1 MIEIDGL
8 VKKFGKRAVLDHLAL
23 SIAPSD
29 RIAVIGSNGAG
40 KTTLFRCLLGHYKY
54 DGGISI
60 DGEKPQRRDGRL
72 LSRIAFVPQLPPP
85 LRMPVSELLRFSQG
99 AGAADPQRMRDIA
112 ARLGLDLGAVK
123 SQPFYRLSGGQKQK
137 VLVTIALSR
146 PVELLVFD
154 EPSANLDP
162 AARAAFIDLLAG
174 MKDRSMLIASHR
186 LEEVAPLVN
195 RVIEMEQ
202 GRIVLDDAVADRLE
216 AGEFRD
222 CIVKLNQRHE
232 SFERTVRH
240 WQFAVS
246 GDGLIYEGQ
255 IPAAESFRFLG
266 ILSRYASLIDKF
278 AFEAPPGT
286 GRGVH

>member
-1 MIEIDGL
+1 
-8 VKKFGKRAVLDHLAL
+8 VVLDQLAM
-23 SIAPSD
+23 SIQPSD

-40 KTTLFRCLLGHYKY
+40 KTTLFRCLLGHYNY
-54 DGGISI
+54 DGAIAFNG
-60 DGEKPQRRDGRL
+60 DKPQRRDGRL

-85 LRMPVSELLRFSQG
+85 LRMPVGELLHFAQG
-99 AGAADPQRMRDIA
+99 AGGADPQRMNTIA
-112 ARLGLDLGAVK
+112 SRLGLDLGSVK
-123 SQPFYRLSGGQKQK
+123 AQPFYRLSGGQKQK
-137 VLVTIALSR
+137 VLVTVALAR

-162 AARAAFIDLLAG
+162 AARGAFIDLLAG
-174 MKDRSMLIASHR
+174 MKDCAMLIASHR

-222 CIVKLNQRHE
+222 CVIKLNQRHE
-232 SFERTVRH
+232 SFERTVRG
-240 WQFAVS
+240 WQFTVS
-246 GDGLIYEGQ
+246 GDGLLFEGR

-278 AFEAPPGT
+278 AFAAPPGA
-286 GRGVH
+286 GKGVH